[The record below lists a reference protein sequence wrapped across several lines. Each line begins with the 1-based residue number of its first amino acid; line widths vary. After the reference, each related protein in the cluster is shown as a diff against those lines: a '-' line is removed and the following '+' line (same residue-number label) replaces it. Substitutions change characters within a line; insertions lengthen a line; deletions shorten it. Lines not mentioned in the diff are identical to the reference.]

1 MKKIKLMQGKSL
13 RFRIN
18 LWYTILMCVMS
29 VALIACVVA
38 AARTAERSEAQQD
51 LIRSVERNLD
61 EIEVESG
68 ILDIESDFAYING
81 DVYALVFASDG
92 RLLGGSYPEGVSI
105 DEPLEKGRFDIIGDY
120 YVYDSLIEFMK
131 YEYKIHGVTGEIISA
146 ECDGVDSYTAYE
158 GDLDGK
164 GDDCV
169 LSYREAVDI
178 AIESSGVNRA
188 DAELMMA
195 RSYEYNDDPL
205 YEIEFYSTEK
215 GYQDIWVRGV
225 AKADA
230 TGGIWGTVA
239 KIAGV
244 LIPLMIFFAA
254 SVGGFIAKKAM
265 LPIKQLS
272 ETVSKTRSGNDLTKR
287 IAVTDSDPALITLAE
302 DFNAMFER
310 LRISFETERQFTSD
324 VSHELRTPTAVILA
338 ECEYQLS
345 RDDLSEEDREGIETV
360 KKQALSMKQIIS
372 QLLYF
377 ARMEQGNEKPDFAKD
392 DFSELVSV
400 VCDDIEA
407 VNEKDITIEKDIDSN
422 IIMDLDVAMITRL
435 VTNLV
440 SNAVT
445 YGKEKGHIKVSLK
458 KKDGKIVLKVSDDG
472 IGIGKEHID
481 KIWQRFYRVD
491 KSRSREEGCSGL
503 GLPMVKQI
511 AILHGGTVGVESE
524 EGKGSVFTVEFGLKD

>member
-1 MKKIKLMQGKSL
+1 MKKIKFMQGKSL

-29 VALIACVVA
+29 VALITCVVA

-81 DVYALVFASDG
+81 DVYALVFGSDG
-92 RLLGGSYPEGVSI
+92 RLLGGSYPDGVTV
-105 DEPLEKGRFDIIGDY
+105 DEPLEKGRFDIIDGY

-146 ECDGVDSYTAYE
+146 ECDAVDSYTAYE

-178 AIESSGVNRA
+178 AVESSGVNRE

-215 GYQDIWVRGV
+215 GYEDIWVRGV
-225 AKADA
+225 AKADG

-239 KIAGV
+239 RIAGV
-244 LIPLMIFFAA
+244 LIPLTVILAA
-254 SVGGFIAKKAM
+254 AVGGLIAKKAM

-287 IAVTDSDPALITLAE
+287 IEVTDSDPALITLAD

-345 RDDLSEEDREGIETV
+345 RYDLSEEDIEGLETV

-377 ARMEQGNEKPDFAKD
+377 ARMEQGSEKPDFVKD

-400 VCDDIEA
+400 VCDDIES
-407 VNEKDITIEKDIDSN
+407 VNEKNIRIEKDIESN
-422 IIMDLDVAMITRL
+422 VEMDLDVSMMTRL

-445 YGKEKGHIKVSLK
+445 YGKENGHVKVSLK
-458 KKDGKIVLKVSDDG
+458 KKDGKIILKVSDDG

-524 EGKGSVFTVEFGLKD
+524 EGKGSVFTVEFNL